1 MAKINKT
8 FLILFNHELTGRTE
22 EHKRIKYLMVNS
34 YILDKVLAKIKEI
47 IGIQKF
53 DGTKMLIETDD
64 KL

>member
-1 MAKINKT
+1 
-8 FLILFNHELTGRTE
+8 
-22 EHKRIKYLMVNS
+22 MVNN